1 MAKRKRKV
9 SLEHQFEN
17 LPRLIQILL
26 LLIPFVNWITE
37 IIVRWSHASRKDS
50 LFKYFIAIVVTFFGL
65 VFGWVDVV
73 WCLLFKHL
81 IFCN

>member
-1 MAKRKRKV
+1 MAKKRKQ
-9 SLEHQFEN
+9 SLEQRFEK

-37 IIVRWSHASRKDS
+37 IVVRWSHAARKDN
-50 LFKYFIAIVVTFFGL
+50 LFKYIVAIVVTFFGL
-65 VFGWVDVV
+65 VFGWIDLL

-81 IFCN
+81 IFCD